1 MYTIFFEWVS
11 ILYKNTG
18 ENKRKIELFEYTP
31 VNIKKLFP
39 GSYCIYILNS
49 RHFQV
54 NQKLGCS
61 ASYL

>member
-1 MYTIFFEWVS
+1 MYTIIFEWVS
-11 ILYKNTG
+11 ILYKNKE
-18 ENKRKIELFEYTP
+18 ENKRKLELFEYTP
-31 VNIKKLFP
+31 GIIKKLLP

-49 RHFQV
+49 RRFQV